1 MKRWMWILIAAIV
14 VIAVIVGVV
23 VVARRQALSQLGA
36 LQTQPAAMGTLT
48 ASVGATGTLEAR
60 QSAGLSFALSGRVGS
75 VRVKLGDKV
84 AEGGILA
91 DLDPASLPQQVVA
104 AQADLV
110 NARKALDD
118 LLKSD
123 VPRAN
128 ALLAL
133 ANAQKAF
140 DNAQTTYDRI
150 VVDSKTGGL
159 LNAQDWLAKASAR
172 YNYLRL
178 RPEASVGYQISL
190 QQAYLE
196 YIHALQAVQKA
207 QAEVEDPQSPGGT
220 ASQATID
227 SVTGQYEV
235 AKAQLE
241 EAHRTYDRLKDG
253 PNREDVVAAQARV
266 DAIQATLNQARI
278 KAPFAGTITGVG
290 LLPGDL
296 VTPGVVLINM
306 ADLSELHV
314 DVPIAEVDVNR
325 VQAGQSAS
333 LTFDAAPEAAFTGYV
348 VSIGFAPGV
357 ASGAVT
363 YPVTV
368 VLDAPDE
375 RIRPG
380 MTVAVNI
387 EVSRLENVLLVPNRS
402 VRSIEGERVVYVL
415 QGGLPVAVKVQLG
428 ASNDVQSEVRGGDLK
443 EGDLVVLNPPSLLF
457 SGNGGGGG
465 VFIRGGGG

>member
-1 MKRWMWILIAAIV
+1 MKKWMWILIAAIV
-14 VIAVIVGVV
+14 VIAVILGIVFVV
-23 VVARRQALSQLGA
+23 RRQSQSQLGA
-36 LQTQPAAMGTLT
+36 LQTQPAEMGTLS

-60 QSAGLSFALSGRVGS
+60 QSAGLSFALSGRVGT
-75 VRVKLGDKV
+75 VGVKLGDQV
-84 AEGGILA
+84 AEGDILA
-91 DLDPASLPQQVVA
+91 SLDPTSLPQQVVA

-110 NARKALDD
+110 NAQKALDD

-128 ALLAL
+128 AQLAL

-140 DNAQTTYDRI
+140 DNAKTTYDRI

-172 YNYLRL
+172 YNYLRQ
-178 RPEASVGYQISL
+178 RPEASLGYQISL

-207 QAEVEDPQSPGGT
+207 QAAVDDPQTPGGS

-227 SVTGQYEV
+227 TVTGQYEV

-241 EAHRTYDRLKDG
+241 EAQRTYDRLKDG
-253 PNREDVVAAQARV
+253 PNPADVAAAQSRV
-266 DAIQATLNQARI
+266 DAIQATLNQASI
-278 KAPFAGTITGVG
+278 KAPFGGTITGVG

-296 VTPGVVLINM
+296 VTPGAVLINI

-314 DVPIAEVDVNR
+314 DLPIAEVDVNR

-333 LTFDAAPEAAFTGYV
+333 LTFDAAPEATFTGRV
-348 VSIGFAPGV
+348 VSIAFAPRV
-357 ASGAVT
+357 AAGAVN

-402 VRSIEGERVVYVL
+402 VRSVQGERVVYVL
-415 QGGLPVAVKVQLG
+415 QGGVPMAVKVQLG

-457 SGNGGGGG
+457 SGNGGGGQM
-465 VFIRGGGG
+465 FIGPGG

>member
-1 MKRWMWILIAAIV
+1 MKKRTWILIAAVLAIV
-14 VIAVIVGVV
+14 VIVAAIVIL
-23 VVARRQALSQLGA
+23 RRQSQSQLGSM
-36 LQTQPAAMGTLT
+36 QTQPATMGTLT

-60 QSAGLSFALSGRVGS
+60 QSAGMGFALSGRVGE
-75 VRVKLGDKV
+75 VDATLGQTV
-84 AEGGILA
+84 AADGILA
-91 DLDPASLPQQVVA
+91 RLDPTSLPQQVVS

-110 NARKALDD
+110 NAQKALDD

-123 VPRAN
+123 LPRAN
-128 ALLAL
+128 AQLAL

-140 DNAQTTYDRI
+140 DQIKTTYDRI
-150 VVDSKTGGL
+150 VVDSEKGGL

-207 QAEVEDPQSPGGT
+207 QAAVDNPLVNGSP

-227 SVTGQYEV
+227 TVTGQYQV

-241 EAHRTYDRLKDG
+241 EAQRTFDRLKDG
-253 PNREDVVAAQARV
+253 PDPQDIAAAQARV

-278 KAPFAGTITGVG
+278 RAPFAGTITGLS

-296 VTPGVVLINM
+296 VSPGTVLITM
-306 ADLSELHV
+306 ADLTQLHV

-325 VQAGQSAS
+325 VQVGQSATLS
-333 LTFDAAPEAAFTGYV
+333 FDAVPDATYTGRV
-348 VSIGFAPGV
+348 VSIGLAPRV
-357 ASGAVT
+357 AAGAVT

-368 VLDAPDE
+368 VLDDADD

-387 EVSRLENVLLVPNRS
+387 EVSRLENVLLVPNRA
-402 VRSIEGERVVYVL
+402 VRSVDGGRVVYVM
-415 QGGLPVAVKVQLG
+415 QNGVPQPVKVELG

-443 EGDLVVLNPPSLLF
+443 AGDLVVLNPPSILLTDP
-457 SGNGGGGG
+457 GGGG
-465 VFIRGGGG
+465 FFMRRGGG